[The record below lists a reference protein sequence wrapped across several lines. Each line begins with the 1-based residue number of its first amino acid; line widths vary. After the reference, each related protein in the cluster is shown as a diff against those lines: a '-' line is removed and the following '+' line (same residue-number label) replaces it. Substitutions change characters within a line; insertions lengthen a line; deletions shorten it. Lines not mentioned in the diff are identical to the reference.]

1 MKYLEHERDFIP
13 ICLNSRYR
21 FFFVQMRE
29 IKFFFIFFTQYT
41 QLFPSVHPF
50 FSRSDLIYEILK
62 HKIKIKIKI
71 YETNSLYICKFA
83 HTLLF
88 LCKTSLFE
96 NNEYY
101 IKLK

>member
-71 YETNSLYICKFA
+71 YETNCSTYVNLHIHSYFYAKLHCS
-83 HTLLF
+83 
-88 LCKTSLFE
+88 KTM
-96 NNEYY
+96 N
-101 IKLK
+101 II